1 MFLEVLVAAVYVSC
15 VFVTLIKCYHRM
27 ESTWEQSK
35 KVAISSVGGV
45 AVTVQEA
52 LQRGGFWTDVT
63 FHCCF

>member
-1 MFLEVLVAAVYVSC
+1 
-15 VFVTLIKCYHRM
+15 M

-35 KVAISSVGGV
+35 KVAISSGGRV

-52 LQRGGFWTDVT
+52 LQRGGFWTNVT